1 MENKNT
7 LNGFEAILESL
18 NPNVGANKTKEI
30 DNIDNEFDAVE
41 ELTDEELEALRGK
54 TSKKSTNNK
63 EDEEEEEDDVDGKG
77 EEDDDIETNEPSKTK
92 KSSKKTTKTDKDND
106 TVDEK
111 GEEDDIDSDDGT
123 TSEELIVNFF
133 DSLSEQL
140 GWSDVEDEDKP
151 KTAED
156 LIEYFKDVIEE
167 NSVPQYASEEVE
179 KLDEF
184 VRNGGNLKD
193 YFSIDAD
200 IDLDN
205 IEVEDNEINQKLVVK
220 EFLKEKGFSAEQI
233 DKKIT
238 KYEDAGILEDEAV
251 DALEALKDIKAERK
265 EKLLE
270 EQQKSAREAQKQQQ
284 TFFNNVV
291 SEIKGMDSIYGI
303 EIPEKDKRALL
314 EYIFK
319 PDAEGVT
326 KYQKDYAKS
335 LKNLITSAYFTMK
348 GDSLITIAKQ
358 KGKKDAL
365 DNFKNSLR
373 GSGVTKKSRKQ
384 VINND
389 STSTIWDTF
398 ARQLRVA

>member
-63 EDEEEEEDDVDGKG
+63 EDEEEEEDDVDDKG

-111 GEEDDIDSDDGT
+111 GEEDDIDPDDGT

-220 EFLKEKGFSAEQI
+220 EFLKEKGFSAKQI

-373 GSGVTKKSRKQ
+373 GSGVTKKSRRQ